1 MKKMLF
7 YMTMFAVV
15 LNITACGSNQQQGT
29 QTTTVSN
36 ISTPARTAPVKTAS
50 VTDTHWTLVELN
62 GNPVEA
68 SSGVFIFMNS
78 SDGRVHGNLSCN
90 SFSGSFTL
98 QEGNRIS
105 FSQLVNTQMLCIAGM
120 EIEAEMSRILQLADN
135 YNLTE
140 TQFVLNRAR
149 MAPLARFEVVSED

>member
-7 YMTMFAVV
+7 YMIVFAVA
-15 LNITACGSNQQQGT
+15 LNIAACGNKQQKSSQTATISN
-29 QTTTVSN
+29 VSV
-36 ISTPARTAPVKTAS
+36 PETAG
-50 VTDTHWTLVELN
+50 VTDRYWKLVELN
-62 GNPVEA
+62 GNPIEA
-68 SSGVFIFMNS
+68 STGVFIFMNAS
-78 SDGRVHGNLSCN
+78 EGRVHGNLGCN

-105 FSQLVNTQMLCIAGM
+105 FSQLVSTQMFCFEGM
-120 EIEAEMSRILQLADN
+120 EIEAEMTRILQQTDN

-149 MAPLARFEVVSED
+149 MAPLARFEEISEK

>member
-7 YMTMFAVV
+7 YTMVFGIM
-15 LNITACGSNQQQGT
+15 LNISACGGKRQTDS

-36 ISTPARTAPVKTAS
+36 ISAS
-50 VTDTHWTLVELN
+50 VEATGVTDRYWKLVELN
-62 GNPVEA
+62 GNPIEGPTYA
-68 SSGVFIFMNS
+68 FIFMNS
-78 SDGRVHGNLSCN
+78 SDGRVHGNLGCN

-105 FSQLVNTQMLCIAGM
+105 FSQLINTQKFCLEGM
-120 EIEAEMSRILQLADN
+120 EIEAEMARVLQHADN

-149 MAPLARFEVVSED
+149 MAPLARFEEVSEID